1 MSEQDLNRRAETAK
15 QNDDSDILERSL
27 ETPSFQGRFQGDLN
41 TDVGTQAALERV
53 DDPDATE
60 GVTKQDD
67 INHGLRTPVQ
77 DVPGGRGS
85 G

>member
-1 MSEQDLNRRAETAK
+1 MSNSDLNRRAETAK

-27 ETPSFQGRFQGDLN
+27 EAPSFQGRNQGDLN
-41 TDVGTQAALERV
+41 TDIGTQAALERV

-67 INHGLRTPVQ
+67 INHGQRTPVPPL
-77 DVPGGRGS
+77 PGGRGN